1 MKKRVLQ
8 CLCPLPALLYLCFFL
23 PIWGDHRFYPGGW
36 DTGLVFGGMAFL
48 FVVGVAGAVTGWR
61 ARTERGQAIAWGMS
75 ALSILPAL
83 PFVLQS
89 LVAFVL
95 SFVGSGWVK

>member
-48 FVVGVAGAVTGWR
+48 FVVGVAVC
-61 ARTERGQAIAWGMS
+61 S
-75 ALSILPAL
+75 AK
-83 PFVLQS
+83 
-89 LVAFVL
+89 
-95 SFVGSGWVK
+95 SGRLCAELCRKRLGEIDDFSAG